1 MQLPKPKMLSSAKR
15 QLVTTFY
22 GLDRTDLCGED
33 TSDGESYFSDMKNG
47 EATAFPLPRPEAD
60 AGLQSCLTIRLTVC
74 SARTSSPMW
83 TGKN

>member
-47 EATAFPLPRPEAD
+47 GSDSFPFAASRS
-60 AGLQSCLTIRLTVC
+60 GRGMV
-74 SARTSSPMW
+74 
-83 TGKN
+83 